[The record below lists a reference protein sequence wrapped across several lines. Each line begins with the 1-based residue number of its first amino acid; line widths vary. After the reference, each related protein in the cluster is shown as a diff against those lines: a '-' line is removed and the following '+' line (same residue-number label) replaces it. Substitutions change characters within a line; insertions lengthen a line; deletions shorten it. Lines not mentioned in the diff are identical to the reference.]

1 MTSEHEK
8 LLNECREQIKK
19 EVKEKNKIY
28 DPAFEAEIKERL
40 ERLGQPY
47 IDSFYSAKENREDD
61 KLISNMDRD
70 LLLIKQ
76 LEDSYAFD
84 TKHNNNINSFSLS
97 DVKNVKKRTIKLN
110 DKEIHLLKYV
120 LKKST
125 DLKYLPKYFTFDY
138 KLKIGKSM
146 LKLFTNDYLYI
157 SFADS
162 FALGKYKVNYLKG
175 VLDKY
180 NLSNKGKKDV
190 LVDRLLSNL
199 STEQLEKD
207 FPDKYFLPTSKGIEF
222 LNSLDEQSNQEVEQE
237 IEVDITNLPE
247 KFYNALK
254 NKVFQNTIFNFVL
267 SAADTTVAF
276 INSNKPYH
284 SIIAVMDSKFNILF
298 NMVTDAYIGGCNI
311 SKDGT
316 LITFYTHNSKGN
328 CSNSIFLVNVT
339 TGEVLFKIEKPP
351 IKATEV
357 CCYVFDDFIEYIFED
372 VKIKYDFTGKDLR
385 PENTKRSIKKSKY
398 VDPYYFNNMAMNL
411 IDKLN
416 NNFDDTI
423 EQEIMECLNISQSN
437 SNMSKYQLALTYKK
451 LGECY
456 IKYNYKD
463 KALSFFEKGV
473 ELYPKLG
480 VNKIINQIKSELS

>member
-47 IDSFYSAKENREDD
+47 IVSFYSAKENREDD
-61 KLISNMDRD
+61 ELISNMDRD
-70 LLLIKQ
+70 LLLIEQ
-76 LEDSYAFD
+76 LEYRYTSDL
-84 TKHNNNINSFSLS
+84 KHNNNINSFSLS
-97 DVKNVKKRTIKLN
+97 DVKNLKKRTIKLN

-125 DLKYLPKYFTFDY
+125 DLNYLPKYFTYKY
-138 KLKIGKSM
+138 KLNIGKSM
-146 LKLFTNDYLYI
+146 LKLFANDYLYI

-162 FALGKYKVNYLKG
+162 FSLGKYKVNYLKE

-207 FPDKYFLPTSKGIEF
+207 FPDKYFLPTSKCIDF
-222 LNSLDEQSNQEVEQE
+222 LNSLDKQSVQEAEQE
-237 IEVDITNLPE
+237 IEVDMTNLSE
-247 KFYNALK
+247 KFYNELK
-254 NKVFQNTIFNFVL
+254 FAMYKRNVFNFIV
-267 SAADTTVAF
+267 SSIDTTVAF
-276 INSNKPYH
+276 INSNKLYY
-284 SIIAVMDSKFNILF
+284 SIIAVIDSKFNILF

-339 TGEVLFKIEKPP
+339 TGEILFKIKKPP

-357 CCYVFDDFIEYIFED
+357 SCYVFDDFIEY
-372 VKIKYDFTGKDLR
+372 
-385 PENTKRSIKKSKY
+385 
-398 VDPYYFNNMAMNL
+398 YF
-411 IDKLN
+411 DGT
-416 NNFDDTI
+416 NF
-423 EQEIMECLNISQSN
+423 
-437 SNMSKYQLALTYKK
+437 
-451 LGECY
+451 
-456 IKYNYKD
+456 KYNFNG
-463 KALSFFEKGV
+463 A
-473 ELYPKLG
+473 KLT
-480 VNKIINQIKSELS
+480 